1 MKHLIIAD
9 TQCKPDQDFTH
20 LEALGRYIVAK
31 KPDVIVHIGDHFD
44 MPSLSSYDR
53 GKKAFEGRRIKEDLD
68 AGYKGMALIT
78 GPLEKLQESQRRNK
92 KKVYSPRMIFCM
104 GNHEDRIDRFTND
117 TPELHGFL
125 GTKLLNLESYGWEVC
140 DFLQPVMENGIF
152 YVHYLAN
159 PMTGK
164 PYGGTALNVLK
175 NVGRSFV
182 VGHKQCLD
190 IAIKPSIDGKMQI
203 GIVNGAFYPHDEE
216 YKGPQGNNHFRGITV
231 LHDVKQGFG
240 NPMMV
245 SLDYLVKK
253 YA

>member
-1 MKHLIIAD
+1 
-9 TQCKPDQDFTH
+9 
-20 LEALGRYIVAK
+20 
-31 KPDVIVHIGDHFD
+31 
-44 MPSLSSYDR
+44 
-53 GKKAFEGRRIKEDLD
+53 
-68 AGYKGMALIT
+68 
-78 GPLEKLQESQRRNK
+78 
-92 KKVYSPRMIFCM
+92 
-104 GNHEDRIDRFTND
+104 
-117 TPELHGFL
+117 
-125 GTKLLNLESYGWEVC
+125 
-140 DFLQPVMENGIF
+140 
-152 YVHYLAN
+152 
-159 PMTGK
+159 
-164 PYGGTALNVLK
+164 VLK